1 MSNSDVTY
9 TLPFHDASA
18 GELKLTG
25 GKGSSLAR
33 LSQAGFSVP
42 RGFVVSANGYKAFAE
57 TAQSVLSVTSS
68 FDVRDAAQ
76 LSHQAEKLK
85 NALEDIALP
94 AALVRAIET
103 ALQGM
108 PEGIRLAVR
117 SSSTLEDLAEAAFAG
132 QHDTFLNVI
141 GVQDVL
147 HKVKLCFISLWGDRA
162 IAYRASHGFAHEQA
176 AMAVVVQEMV
186 EAQSA
191 GVAFSLNPITG
202 NPAQVLINA
211 NLGLGESVV
220 SGESDVDQY
229 LVDVSENRIIEQ
241 TIPSERIVIR
251 GAESSGTTTA
261 AVAGGVPCLNE
272 AQVLQVSDLVQR
284 TARFYGVPQDIEWA
298 FDQAGILR
306 LLQSRSIT
314 NIQPYWTRDESAE
327 RFPNVVT
334 PLTWDLVEEGFH
346 NSLRYSLGLM
356 GLPVFHGLWFGR
368 CENYVYGNETVVR
381 LYKGIKPD
389 IPANPAEVM
398 QHLPKILNK
407 YAWVIDLPNQWS
419 CSLDR
424 YLMELGR
431 LNGID
436 LGHLDMAGVWQHAKD
451 INALCASYFKPNIAI
466 SLAHNMLSAVLKQ
479 VCTMV
484 VGAEKAEGLYSDLV
498 SSCETRTVVINR
510 RMMMLAEVIR
520 ATPGLL
526 PSLKAGNSRI
536 IIEQGKLATY
546 PSFKAAFEEF
556 INLFGNR
563 EIDFDPYHPT
573 WGEVPWIVL
582 DQLRILAESSER
594 FNLQEELQRRFRLRG
609 TELAF
614 ISGLPE
620 HFRPLCAS
628 LLRLV
633 RTYTEL
639 DDLEHFETSRVSPA
653 IRRSLLELGAR
664 LKETDVVKESADV
677 WFANRDAL
685 DQAITANSTDGWQA
699 LRENIS
705 ANKTSY
711 LASKAKTPAWVFG
724 QEEVS
729 ETNQNGDMKGLAGSP
744 GVAEGPVFLLFGP
757 EDFGNFPE
765 GAVLVA
771 RTTNPAWTPLFYS
784 AKAII
789 TESGGPLSHGAVT
802 ARELGKPA
810 VMAVRHVLA
819 TLKNGQRVRVDGTKG
834 IIVLLDAV

>member
-1 MSNSDVTY
+1 MNTGDMSYV
-9 TLPFHDASA
+9 LPFTAVSA

-25 GKGSSLAR
+25 GKGSSLAK
-33 LSQAGFSVP
+33 LSQAGFAVP
-42 RGFVVSANGYKAFAE
+42 RGFVVSAEAYKAFATE
-57 TAQSVLSVTSS
+57 AQTILSTVNT
-68 FDVRDAAQ
+68 FDIKDAARLNQ
-76 LSHQAEKLK
+76 QAEDLK
-85 NALEDIALP
+85 KALETVALP
-94 AALVRAIET
+94 AAVMSAIEAT
-103 ALQGM
+103 LQDL

-162 IAYRASHGFAHEQA
+162 IAYRISHGFDHGQA

-186 EAQSA
+186 DAQSA

-229 LVDVSENRIIEQ
+229 LVDVSENRILEQ

-251 GAESSGTTTA
+251 STESGGTTTA
-261 AVAGGVPCLNE
+261 AVAGSVPCLNE
-272 AQVLQVSDLVQR
+272 AQVLQVSELAQR
-284 TARFYGVPQDIEWA
+284 TARFYGAPQDIEWA
-298 FDQAGILR
+298 FDQDGTLR

-389 IPANPAEVM
+389 LPANPAEVM

-419 CSLDR
+419 CGLDR

-436 LGHLDMAGVWQHAKD
+436 LGQLDIAGVWQHAKD
-451 INALCASYFKPNIAI
+451 INTLCASYFKPNIAI

-484 VGAEKAEGLYSDLV
+484 VGTEKAEGLYSDLV

-510 RMMMLAEVIR
+510 RMMMLAEIIR
-520 ATPGLL
+520 TTPGLL
-526 PSLKAGNSRI
+526 PSLKAENSRI
-536 IIEQGKLATY
+536 IIEQGKLAPY

-556 INLFGNR
+556 ISLFGNR

-582 DQLRILAESSER
+582 DQLRIVAESSER

-614 ISGLPE
+614 INGLPE
-620 HFRPLCAS
+620 NFRPLCAS

-653 IRRSLLELGAR
+653 IRRSLLELGSR
-664 LKETDVVKESADV
+664 LKEIGVVKESADV
-677 WFANRDAL
+677 WFANRDVL
-685 DQAITANSTDGWQA
+685 DQATKTDSTADWQA

-705 ANKTSY
+705 ANKASY

-724 QEEVS
+724 QEEDS
-729 ETNQNGDMKGLAGSP
+729 EAKHDDGMKGLAGSP

-757 EDFGNFPE
+757 EDFGNFPD

-810 VMAVRHVLA
+810 VMAVRNVLA
-819 TLKNGQRVRVDGTKG
+819 TLKNGQRVRVDGAKG
-834 IIVLLDAV
+834 IITLLDAA